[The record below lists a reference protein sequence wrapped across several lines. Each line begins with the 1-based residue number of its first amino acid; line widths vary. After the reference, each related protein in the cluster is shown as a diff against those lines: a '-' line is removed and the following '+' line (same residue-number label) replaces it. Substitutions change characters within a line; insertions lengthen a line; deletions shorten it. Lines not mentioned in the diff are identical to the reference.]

1 MENFYLTV
9 VWILYLHGLDCVF
22 GCCTLCTVDTTSC
35 TRVTRVSVMES
46 FPVQRS
52 LLNPKFESY
61 KLDNP
66 PHDPVYRYDLPFK
79 PSRST
84 VSGSAPLTFQ
94 EMQSRI
100 SHNHLSLSSETGQAI
115 YVDSA
120 NQVVVVNLVSS
131 TCDTNHCRSAKDE
144 TCKGKWNTHISRRI
158 STSRGCS
165 IHIWN
170 TV

>member
-1 MENFYLTV
+1 
-9 VWILYLHGLDCVF
+9 
-22 GCCTLCTVDTTSC
+22 
-35 TRVTRVSVMES
+35 MES

-61 KLDNP
+61 KLDVLP
-66 PHDPVYRYDLPFK
+66 QETVHRYDLPFK

-84 VSGSAPLTFQ
+84 VSGSTPLTFQ

-120 NQVVVVNLVSS
+120 NRVVVVNLVSS
-131 TCDTNHCRSAKDE
+131 TCDTNHSRSAKDE
-144 TCKGKWNTHISRRI
+144 TCKGKWHTHISRHI
-158 STSRGCS
+158 STSGGYS
-165 IHIWN
+165 IHVWN
-170 TV
+170 